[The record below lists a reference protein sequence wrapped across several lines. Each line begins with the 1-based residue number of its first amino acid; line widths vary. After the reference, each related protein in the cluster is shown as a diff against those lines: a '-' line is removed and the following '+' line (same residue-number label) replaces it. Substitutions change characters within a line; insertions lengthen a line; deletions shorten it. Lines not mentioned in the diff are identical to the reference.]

1 MQQSSASTAPISAG
15 TFGSGLHPV
24 GSASGI
30 GRGTPTHALG
40 GGSANL
46 MAGLGSGG
54 GNSNAVATNAHP
66 IGSSS
71 GGLSQMDAAGLRF
84 MLGSPAPG
92 ASSNTGTA
100 NPLNNNALLQSLTGA
115 GSQSATSLGGAATFA
130 GGANAAGGH
139 QTALNLANAHAAN
152 PTAYPQRLANS
163 EESIY
168 SLVME
173 LYNPPSREQVLSELS
188 KKRDQFEDLAL
199 VLWNSYGV
207 MAIILQEI
215 ISVYPLLHSSA
226 LSVQASNRVCNALA
240 LLQLVAAHPDTR
252 LALIHANIPQYLYPF
267 LSSTSK
273 SKPYD
278 NLRLTSLGVI
288 GAIVKNDS
296 PEIIHFFLQT
306 EFLPLCLKIME
317 IGSELCKVVATFIFH
332 KILSDDGGLMF
343 MTDHPHRFYIVQLV
357 LSNMIDQLVEATSPR
372 LLKIIVRCYLR
383 LADDRRAREE
393 LRQHLPE
400 PLRNTTFFN
409 VSDDPTLKRYFAQ
422 LLLKLSDNVTPS

>member
-1 MQQSSASTAPISAG
+1 MHG
-15 TFGSGLHPV
+15 GHP
-24 GSASGI
+24 
-30 GRGTPTHALG
+30 L
-40 GGSANL
+40 
-46 MAGLGSGG
+46 
-54 GNSNAVATNAHP
+54 GNSNAHP
-66 IGSSS
+66 LGPAANSSFGS
-71 GGLSQMDAAGLRF
+71 GSQRSTPNP
-84 MLGSPAPG
+84 LGSNVSSPAT
-92 ASSNTGTA
+92 TGD
-100 NPLNNNALLQSLTGA
+100 
-115 GSQSATSLGGAATFA
+115 
-130 GGANAAGGH
+130 
-139 QTALNLANAHAAN
+139 
-152 PTAYPQRLANS
+152 
-163 EESIY
+163 EIY
-168 SLVME
+168 QLVLE
-173 LYNPPSREQVLSELS
+173 LYNPPSREQALSELS

-215 ISVYPLLHSSA
+215 VTVYPLLHSAS

-240 LLQLVAAHPDTR
+240 LLQLVAAHPKTR
-252 LALIHANIPQYLYPF
+252 HLLIHANFPQFLYPF
-267 LSSTSK
+267 LSTTSK

-357 LSNMIDQLVEATSPR
+357 LNNMIEQLVDSTSPR

-383 LADDRRAREE
+383 LADDARARDE

-400 PLRNTTFFN
+400 PLRNATFFS
-409 VSDDPTLKRYFAQ
+409 VSDDPTIKRYFGQ
-422 LLLKLSDNVTPS
+422 LLLKLSDNVGGPQ